1 MPARKTPTPG
11 FWKALRPHEEQRL
24 NMMRSWRFSW
34 MEHYSLLE
42 TYMLPRRGIFI
53 NAAQP
58 TPNTMIR
65 GMAINQAI
73 LDPTGT
79 YAMRTCAAGLMSNE
93 MSPSRQWFKLKPAL
107 NDREQAP
114 PEAVQ
119 WFEEVE
125 NRISV
130 VMNRSNFYQEA
141 AQMFEDLV
149 TFGTG
154 PMLIYE
160 DEKDLVRCYTP
171 CPGEYLLSSSSANRV
186 GVFARLFVMTVSAL
200 VEMFGLEN
208 CPREVQEQWKQ
219 KGAALEVERIVAHM
233 IEPNFPVEMPG
244 HSTDDEIGVVPGG
257 FPWRE
262 TYWCWG
268 LNADYPLSWGGFL
281 EPPFVVPRWAVTS
294 NDAYG
299 RSVGMDVL
307 PDVLQ
312 LQVMTARLAEA
323 EEKLVRPPLLASLDM
338 KNEPSSILPGRIT
351 YVQSLSAEKGMRPAY
366 TVNPQIRE
374 FGETIKEVQLRI
386 RQGFFNDLFMGLEQ
400 VTKQMTAFEVAQR
413 NQEKL
418 QVLGPVVERL
428 QNECLAPAIGR
439 IFRILERKLLLPP
452 LPPALHGVPIGL
464 EYVGVL
470 ALAQKAAKTASLER
484 YVQIAG
490 QLQAIDPTIA
500 DVWDPEYCLREI
512 SEDLFLPQKV
522 NRSPAAVDALR
533 KHRAAQQQAATAL
546 QAGQAMANIGETAS
560 NIQVGSGINAVQ
572 LATGLGAGGSGG
584 Q

>member
-1 MPARKTPTPG
+1 
-11 FWKALRPHEEQRL
+11 
-24 NMMRSWRFSW
+24 

-42 TYMLPRRGIFI
+42 SYILPRRGIFI
-53 NAAQP
+53 NSAQP

-73 LDPTGT
+73 LDETGT
-79 YAMRTCAAGLMSNE
+79 WAMRTCAAGLMSNE

-107 NDREQAP
+107 TSREQAP
-114 PEAVQ
+114 PDAAA

-125 NRISV
+125 NRIAI

-171 CPGEYLLSSSSANRV
+171 CPGEYLLSSSSSNRV

-208 CPREVQEQWKQ
+208 CPKEVQDQWKQ
-219 KGAALEVERIVAHM
+219 KGAALEVERLVAHM
-233 IEPNFPVEMPG
+233 IEPNFPVQVPG
-244 HSTDDEIGVVPGG
+244 LEDEEDIGVVPGG
-257 FPWRE
+257 FAWRE
-262 TYWCWG
+262 CYWCWG
-268 LNADYPLSWGGFL
+268 LNGEYPMSWGGFH

-307 PDVLQ
+307 PAILQ
-312 LQVMTARLAEA
+312 LQVMAARLAEA

-351 YVQSLSAEKGMRPAY
+351 YVQSLSADKGMRPAY
-366 TVNPQIRE
+366 TVNPEIRE
-374 FGETIKEVQLRI
+374 FMESMAAVQARI
-386 RQGFFNDLFMGLEQ
+386 NKGFFVDLFMGLEQ

-439 IFRILERKLLLPP
+439 IFRIMERKLLLPP
-452 LPPALHGVPIGL
+452 LPQSLVGVPLGI

-484 YVQIAG
+484 FAQVLG
-490 QLQAIDPTIA
+490 QMTATNPAAA
-500 DVWDPEYCLREI
+500 DTWDEDAWIREYGQ
-512 SEDLFLPQKV
+512 DLFLPSKILRTPDAV
-522 NRSPAAVDALR
+522 AAIR
-533 KHRAAQQQAATAL
+533 TQRAKQQQAATAL
-546 QAGQAMANIGETAS
+546 AAAQQAS
-560 NIQVGSGINAVQ
+560 QVGKNMSDIDVGGGQNAVG
-572 LATGLGAGGSGG
+572 LMTGLGAGGGGGGG